1 MDSYSADAKEFD
13 DESSEE
19 EYDVDGIV
27 PDTSYNN
34 NNNNSPMLHNNSYHP
49 GKRDKSS
56 SSSRENYKRNKTHAA
71 MVHHDD
77 RTQQRTKTRS
87 KPSLPQQQQRQQ
99 QPYYHDER
107 SNRRKKKA
115 VTSSKKKHYE
125 ASFDEEQGL
134 FSSPVYR
141 DELDSSFPPPRLSD
155 FDEMFQRAASNRQQR
170 RKHDPEEHLE
180 LDQALGKPG
189 EQYYLDLAGN
199 IRKVNSLSVQGPN
212 VHSVVTDFA
221 KQFF

>member
-87 KPSLPQQQQRQQ
+87 KPPPPQQQQQQRQQ

-199 IRKVNSLSVQGPN
+199 IRKVISLSVIGPN
-212 VHSVVTDFA
+212 VNFVVIVW
-221 KQFF
+221 

>member
-27 PDTSYNN
+27 PDTNY
-34 NNNNSPMLHNNSYHP
+34 NNNNSPMLHSNNYHH

-77 RTQQRTKTRS
+77 RAQPRSKTRTKQ
-87 KPSLPQQQQRQQ
+87 PPQQQQQHKQ

-107 SNRRKKKA
+107 SHRRKKK

-125 ASFDEEQGL
+125 ASYDEEEGL
-134 FSSPVYR
+134 FASPVYR

-170 RKHDPEEHLE
+170 RKHDPEDHQHLE
-180 LDQALGKPG
+180 LDQGLGKPG

-199 IRKVNSLSVQGPN
+199 IRKVNFLS
-212 VHSVVTDFA
+212 HSGFCINY
-221 KQFF
+221 FFGLRKVDP